1 MQKNREEEI
10 AMTPD
15 KAQQIGNDLACLA
28 VSIAEIAE
36 EIKALYDFDH
46 DSDAVCDEPE
56 LPKEEP
62 TPEPPKIHTP
72 TLEEVRGILADKASS
87 GFREAVQALIKKHGA
102 NRLSDI
108 DPSEYDAL
116 IKEARALK

>member
-1 MQKNREEEI
+1 
-10 AMTPD
+10 MTPG

-28 VSIAEIAE
+28 ASIAEIAE

-46 DSDAVCDEPE
+46 DKNEAYDEPE

-62 TPEPPKIHTP
+62 TPEPFKPHTP

>member
-1 MQKNREEEI
+1 
-10 AMTPD
+10 MTPG

-28 VSIAEIAE
+28 ASIAEIAE
-36 EIKALYDFDH
+36 EIKAMYDFDH
-46 DSDAVCDEPE
+46 DSDEANDMPD

-62 TPEPPKIHTP
+62 APEPPKPHTP
-72 TLEEVRGILADKASS
+72 KLEEVRGILADKASS
-87 GFREAVQALIKKHGA
+87 GFREAVQTLIKKRGA

-108 DPSEYDAL
+108 DPSKYAGI

>member
-1 MQKNREEEI
+1 
-10 AMTPD
+10 MTPG

-28 VSIAEIAE
+28 ASIAEIAE
-36 EIKALYDFDH
+36 EIRALYDFDH
-46 DSDAVCDEPE
+46 DSDAVCDESE

-62 TPEPPKIHTP
+62 APEQPKPHTP

-87 GFREAVQALIKKHGA
+87 GFREAVQTLIKKHGA

>member
-1 MQKNREEEI
+1 
-10 AMTPD
+10 MTPD

-28 VSIAEIAE
+28 ASIAEIAA
-36 EIKALYDFDH
+36 EIKALYDFDR
-46 DSDAVCDEPE
+46 DSDEAYDKSV

-62 TPEPPKIHTP
+62 KPHTP
-72 TLEEVRGILADKASS
+72 TLEEVRGILADKASC
-87 GFREAVQALIKKHGA
+87 GFREAVQTLLKKHGA

-116 IKEARALK
+116 INEARALK

>member
-1 MQKNREEEI
+1 
-10 AMTPD
+10 MTPG

-28 VSIAEIAE
+28 ASIAEIAE

-46 DSDAVCDEPE
+46 DSDEVCDEPE

-62 TPEPPKIHTP
+62 APEPPKLHTP

-87 GFREAVQALIKKHGA
+87 GFREAVQALIKKHDA

>member
-1 MQKNREEEI
+1 
-10 AMTPD
+10 MTPG

-28 VSIAEIAE
+28 ASIAEIAE

-62 TPEPPKIHTP
+62 EPEQPKPHTP

-87 GFREAVQALIKKHGA
+87 GFREAVQTLIKKHGA

-116 IKEARALK
+116 IKEARVLK

>member
-1 MQKNREEEI
+1 
-10 AMTPD
+10 MTPD

-28 VSIAEIAE
+28 ASITGIAE

-46 DSDAVCDEPE
+46 DSDEAYDESE

-62 TPEPPKIHTP
+62 TPEPPKPQTL

-87 GFREAVQALIKKHGA
+87 GFREAVQTLIKKHGV

-108 DPSEYDAL
+108 NPSVYDAL
-116 IKEARALK
+116 IAEVRVLK

>member
-1 MQKNREEEI
+1 
-10 AMTPD
+10 MTPG

-28 VSIAEIAE
+28 ASIAEIAE
-36 EIKALYDFDH
+36 EIRALYDFDH

-62 TPEPPKIHTP
+62 KPEPPKSHTP

-108 DPSEYDAL
+108 DPSEYDVL
-116 IKEARALK
+116 IKEARGLK

>member
-1 MQKNREEEI
+1 
-10 AMTPD
+10 MTPG

-28 VSIAEIAE
+28 ASIAEIAE

-46 DSDAVCDEPE
+46 DSDKAYDEPE
-56 LPKEEP
+56 LPNEAP
-62 TPEPPKIHTP
+62 APEPPKPHTP

-87 GFREAVQALIKKHGA
+87 GFREAVQTLIKKHGA

-108 DPSEYDAL
+108 DPSEYDAI

>member
-1 MQKNREEEI
+1 
-10 AMTPD
+10 MTPG
-15 KAQQIGNDLACLA
+15 KAEQIGNDLACLA
-28 VSIAEIAE
+28 ASIAEIAE

-46 DSDAVCDEPE
+46 DSDAVCDELE

-62 TPEPPKIHTP
+62 APEQPKIHTP

-87 GFREAVQALIKKHGA
+87 GFREAVQTLIKKHGA

>member
-1 MQKNREEEI
+1 
-10 AMTPD
+10 MTPG
-15 KAQQIGNDLACLA
+15 KAQQIGNDLTCLA
-28 VSIAEIAE
+28 ASIAKIAE

-46 DSDAVCDEPE
+46 DSDEAYDEPE

-62 TPEPPKIHTP
+62 TPEPPKPHTP

-87 GFREAVQALIKKHGA
+87 GFRETVQTLIKKHGA
-102 NRLSDI
+102 NRLSDL
-108 DPSEYDAL
+108 DPSKYDAL

>member
-1 MQKNREEEI
+1 
-10 AMTPD
+10 MTPG

-28 VSIAEIAE
+28 ASIAEIAE
-36 EIKALYDFDH
+36 EIKALYDADH
-46 DSDAVCDEPE
+46 DNNEAYDEPE

-62 TPEPPKIHTP
+62 APEPPKPHTP
-72 TLEEVRGILADKASS
+72 TLEEVRGILADKGSS
-87 GFREAVQALIKKHGA
+87 GFREMVQTLIKKHGA

>member
-1 MQKNREEEI
+1 
-10 AMTPD
+10 MTPG

-28 VSIAEIAE
+28 ASIAEIAE

-46 DSDAVCDEPE
+46 DNNEAYDEPE
-56 LPKEEP
+56 RPKEEP
-62 TPEPPKIHTP
+62 APEPPKPHTP

-87 GFREAVQALIKKHGA
+87 GFREMVQTLIKKYGA

-108 DPSEYDAL
+108 DPSKYDAL

>member
-1 MQKNREEEI
+1 
-10 AMTPD
+10 MTPG

-28 VSIAEIAE
+28 ASIAEIAE
-36 EIKALYDFDH
+36 KIKALYDFDH
-46 DSDAVCDEPE
+46 DSDEVCDEPE

-62 TPEPPKIHTP
+62 APEQLKPHTP

-87 GFREAVQALIKKHGA
+87 GFREAVQTLIKKRGG

-108 DPSEYDAL
+108 DPSEYAAL
-116 IKEARALK
+116 ITEVSAFK

>member
-1 MQKNREEEI
+1 
-10 AMTPD
+10 MTPG

-28 VSIAEIAE
+28 ASIAEIAE
-36 EIKALYDFDH
+36 EIKALYDFDQ

-62 TPEPPKIHTP
+62 TPEPPKLHTP

-87 GFREAVQALIKKHGA
+87 GFRDAVQTLIKKRGA

-116 IKEARALK
+116 IKEARAFK